1 MIELISQII
10 NINCQIWLKIIKVFF
25 LIKRWNPYA
34 NKFKIVKKKEFF
46 WQLKPYMCSIVNW
59 LIFA

>member
-46 WQLKPYMCSIVNW
+46 WQLKSYMCSIVN
-59 LIFA
+59 